1 MSTSDKKK
9 IIVDTALVLFAERG
23 LSNVDMNDISE
34 KSGIPVDD
42 ILAYYDIPG
51 DILHET
57 FKKGQ
62 RRMEEILREPVMGNM
77 NNYMEVMFDGLEAV
91 ISPWGPEL
99 YYNALYQATKDKV
112 LKDAFLRSSRS
123 MGFAVKSFLAQM
135 VAMSII
141 DEIENVEKVNNDLVT
156 SFIEYLAGCLE
167 GVSIRDIKTKWV
179 ENASKMLSQSSSTHV
194 E

>member
-9 IIVDTALVLFAERG
+9 IIVNAALELFAEKG
-23 LSNVDMNDISE
+23 LSNVDMSDISE
-34 KSGIPVDD
+34 KSGISLDD
-42 ILAYYDIPG
+42 ISAYYEIPG

-62 RRMEEILREPVMGNM
+62 RRMEEIFRDPVMGNM
-77 NNYMEVMFDGLEAV
+77 ENYMEVMFDGLEAS

-99 YYNALYQATKDKV
+99 YFSALYQATKDKA

-141 DEIENVEKVNNDLVT
+141 DEVENVEKVNNDLVT
-156 SFIEYLAGCLE
+156 SFIENMAGALE
-167 GVSIRDIKTKWV
+167 GISIGDIKSKWV